1 MVSTPSQRPLWSA
14 APAIV
19 AAERLASA
27 NAQAAAIGPW
37 FGRDPKQFVSYRDL
51 IAWYEQHACHKTVE
65 ELSRELWNLPFE
77 PYAPIRRQFL
87 NLLRII
93 NKHRRPAGLPAVPP
107 DCLRLRRRIV
117 KVFEEA
123 NEERGGQQAD

>member
-1 MVSTPSQRPLWSA
+1 MLFRS
-14 APAIV
+14 
-19 AAERLASA
+19 
-27 NAQAAAIGPW
+27 
-37 FGRDPKQFVSYRDL
+37 
-51 IAWYEQHACHKTVE
+51 HACHKTVE

-93 NKHRRPAGLPAVPP
+93 NTHRRTAGLPAVPP

-123 NEERGGQQAD
+123 SEERGGQDAQGD